1 VLLAGVAVEKLLPA
15 KFTKIKSHSDAL
27 QTTFST
33 LLDIF
38 YPPNFRCFDKNGVF
52 QQPQAITL
60 TENCPTPVRVEKCF
74 YEKVIK
80 KSRPTWRPSLVVL
93 PFLFFVVFAAFPQ
106 KILR

>member
-1 VLLAGVAVEKLLPA
+1 LP
-15 KFTKIKSHSDAL
+15 
-27 QTTFST
+27 
-33 LLDIF
+33 DIF

-80 KSRPTWRPSLVVL
+80 KVKADVAALISFL